1 MTPNHLSH
9 TAQGGEEI
17 LAHAT
22 TWMNL
27 GSIMVGEISQSQKDK
42 YEVPSVVK
50 FIETQD
56 RMVLDKGLRE
66 EARQVGV

>member
-9 TAQGGEEI
+9 TDQGGEEI